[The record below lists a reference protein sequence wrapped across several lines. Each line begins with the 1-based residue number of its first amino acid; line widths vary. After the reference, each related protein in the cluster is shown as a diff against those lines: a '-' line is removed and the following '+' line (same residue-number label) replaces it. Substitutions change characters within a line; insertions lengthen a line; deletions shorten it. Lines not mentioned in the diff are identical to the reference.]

1 MLIQIDGQHLI
12 NPEQISLVKI
22 TPEGLEICFN
32 NGGLITSEITIL
44 EFQKALNNG
53 LGYGKR
59 RD

>member
-12 NPEQISLVKI
+12 NPEHISLVKI

-44 EFQKALNNG
+44 EFQKALSSV
-53 LGYGKR
+53 LDR
-59 RD
+59 F